1 MGTKGHPYR
10 GVSLFVPLRWS
21 GDRKGNVPFCP
32 FWSPLTHREN
42 SQRESQPRARIGSEE
57 KCAQGNES
65 VRKQKETKRWRTW
78 RGSCR
83 LVVLR

>member
-32 FWSPLTHREN
+32 FLSPL
-42 SQRESQPRARIGSEE
+42 SIDWGEE
-57 KCAQGNES
+57 HLA
-65 VRKQKETKRWRTW
+65 VRHAAVGERRPA
-78 RGSCR
+78 
-83 LVVLR
+83 VVSTER